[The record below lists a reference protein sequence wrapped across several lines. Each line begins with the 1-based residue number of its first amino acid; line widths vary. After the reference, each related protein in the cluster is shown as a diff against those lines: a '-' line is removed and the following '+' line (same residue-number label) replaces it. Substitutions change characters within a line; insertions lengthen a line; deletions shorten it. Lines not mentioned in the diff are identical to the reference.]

1 MNEQPV
7 PVAAGGAVET
17 GTVMTTEVVER
28 EVRAAT
34 RWHLRRPAVW
44 RSFAATW
51 IVGFVLAALAQW
63 VLGPIRPGNPWL
75 FAVSVVVVAGVLVAL
90 DALVALPWRTRR
102 AFRRVIAAQAPPG
115 TPIHAAWSD
124 TTWSIGTYAATHTIL
139 TSSVTGGTWVEDV
152 LVVDTETER
161 FYLVAGELLTPSAWM
176 VISDVLGDRLVD
188 LDHPAR

>member
-28 EVRAAT
+28 EVTAAT
-34 RWHLRRPAVW
+34 RWHLRRALVW

-51 IVGFVLAALAQW
+51 VVGFALAAAAQW

-75 FAVSVVVVAGVLVAL
+75 FTLSTLLVAGALVAADGFL
-90 DALVALPWRTRR
+90 ALPWRTRR
-102 AFRRVIAAQAPPG
+102 AYRRMITAQAPPG
-115 TPIHAAWSD
+115 TPIHAAWSH

-152 LVVDTETER
+152 LVIDTETDK

>member
-17 GTVMTTEVVER
+17 GTVMTTEVAER
-28 EVRAAT
+28 EARAAT
-34 RWHLRRPAVW
+34 RRHLRRPVVW

-51 IVGFVLAALAQW
+51 VVGFVLAGAAQW

-75 FAVSVVVVAGVLVAL
+75 FGLSTLLVAGVLVAL
-90 DALVALPWRTRR
+90 DAFVALPWRTRR
-102 AFRRVIAAQAPPG
+102 AFRRMVAAQAPPG
-115 TPIHAAWSD
+115 TPIHASWSH
-124 TTWSIGTYAATHTIL
+124 TTWSIGTFAATHTIL

-152 LVVDTETER
+152 LVVDTSTDK

-188 LDHPAR
+188 LDHPLR